1 MLEVILD
8 DPPIAPEALAI
19 LRILSFEPRE
29 NCGEIG
35 RRCLD
40 HIHESNLPRTTGT
53 PAPLK
58 ARAAGEGSGWRHHQ
72 TLDLRLNIRKR
83 LLREYYLV
91 APEKASPLSWPPI
104 RLGRGEC
111 GRTLRRDFFMACPQ
125 I

>member
-1 MLEVILD
+1 MRISDWSSDVCSSDLVAMLEGILD

-58 ARAAGEGSGWRHHQ
+58 ARAAGEGQGWRHPP
-72 TLDLRLNIRKR
+72 TPDLPLNIRQR
-83 LLREYYLV
+83 HWRELPPRP
-91 APEKASPLSWPPI
+91 PEKSP
-104 RLGRGEC
+104 
-111 GRTLRRDFFMACPQ
+111 TM
-125 I
+125 

>member
-1 MLEVILD
+1 MLEGILD

-58 ARAAGEGSGWRHHQ
+58 ARPAGAGYGWRHHQ
-72 TLDLRLNIRKR
+72 TLALRLNIRNR
-83 LLREYYLV
+83 LWREYYLG
-91 APEKASPLSWPPI
+91 APEKGRPLALPLARI
-104 RLGRGEC
+104 GRGDC
-111 GRTLRRDFFMACPQ
+111 GRNLSRDYRLR
-125 I
+125 